1 MFYGLLFMFII
12 VVLPGM
18 LSWRSLFTLAPNVKL
33 GDDSP
38 PVLLLPRPREDRGG
52 NDNHSCM
59 QNSAAYDLDNCK

>member
-1 MFYGLLFMFII
+1 MKLILFIAERGKCQSSIGGVWAVMFYGLLFMFII

-38 PVLLLPRPREDRGG
+38 TNFSPFSGL
-52 NDNHSCM
+52 
-59 QNSAAYDLDNCK
+59 